1 MEDSENAELTA
12 ELIAPLADIEAVYFH
27 EDFDSLAQVMDL
39 LADSSPEDARE
50 SIDAQLLIANE
61 VFDELV
67 EENHERIL
75 ENAVRHG
82 EALELYSAMSSGL
95 RQLVAEVDEAR
106 RSLKPIAAD
115 SLMQLRFKRAM
126 LSEVTGILQSVA
138 LLQKMPQEAQELLMH
153 GSIVEASK
161 KVIPTHPHTHT
172 HTQTH
177 THTNKHI
184 HTHTQ
189 YVHIGDR
196 GGGSHAPRR
205 H

>member
-75 ENAVRHG
+75 QNAVRHG

-138 LLQKMPQEAQELLMH
+138 LLQKTPQEAQELLMH

-172 HTQTH
+172 HTHTNTHTHTQTH
-177 THTNKHI
+177 THT
-184 HTHTQ
+184 HTICT
-189 YVHIGDR
+189 YR
-196 GGGSHAPRR
+196 
-205 H
+205 

>member
-106 RSLKPIAAD
+106 RSLKPIAFVF
-115 SLMQLRFKRAM
+115 L
-126 LSEVTGILQSVA
+126 
-138 LLQKMPQEAQELLMH
+138 
-153 GSIVEASK
+153 
-161 KVIPTHPHTHT
+161 
-172 HTQTH
+172 
-177 THTNKHI
+177 
-184 HTHTQ
+184 
-189 YVHIGDR
+189 
-196 GGGSHAPRR
+196 
-205 H
+205 